1 MQVRKEE
8 EVMSNIQEP
17 VAQSP
22 ANPKWEVVVTPALKE
37 VGAFLQSRKKTFT
50 TTLTLD
56 ASQGVPLS
64 KESVTYS
71 LADVTAFAVDV
82 LELCAE
88 RADCKDMGE
97 PSKMGRQALGKAFVA
112 ESVYSNVSKLIVV
125 KQLNQFRRTLKSA
138 RKAERVAAAVAEG
151 KHWFA
156 DGVVFAETHETRAGE
171 HREFPSRKKAVS
183 AYLRS
188 TVGDNWSKQA
198 NKGEL
203 KDMALSH
210 VRQGSLE
217 APTAQENRDAAAT
230 TTAAPA
236 PVAAQSSVSSKVSKA
251 DLVKQAVALGITQAA
266 AKKMNKTKLTALV
279 GALSNL

>member
-1 MQVRKEE
+1 
-8 EVMSNIQEP
+8 MSNMQNP

-37 VGAFLQSRKKTFT
+37 VGAFLQSRK
-50 TTLTLD
+50 TTLTSTFVLD

-82 LELCAE
+82 LELCAD
-88 RADCKDMGE
+88 RHDCKDMGE
-97 PSKMGRQALGKAFVA
+97 PSKMGRKALGKAFVA

-138 RKAERVAAAVAEG
+138 RKAQRVADAVTAG
-151 KHWFA
+151 THWFA
-156 DGVVFAETHETRAGE
+156 DGVVFAETHERAGE
-171 HREFPSRKKAVS
+171 HREFPSRKKAIG

-217 APTAQENRDAAAT
+217 APTAQENRDAQAT
-230 TTAAPA
+230 STSAPA
-236 PVAAQSSVSSKVSKA
+236 PVAKQSSVSSKVSKA
-251 DLVKQAVALGITQAA
+251 DLVKQVVALGI
-266 AKKMNKTKLTALV
+266 AKSSAQKMNKSKLTALV
-279 GALSNL
+279 AALSNL

>member
-1 MQVRKEE
+1 
-8 EVMSNIQEP
+8 MSNVQNP

-22 ANPKWEVVVTPALKE
+22 ANPKWEVVATPALKE
-37 VGAFLQSRKKTFT
+37 VGAFLQSRK
-50 TTLTLD
+50 TTLTSTLVLD

-64 KESVTYS
+64 KEGVLTYS
-71 LADVTAFAVDV
+71 LAQVTAFAVDV
-82 LELCAE
+82 LELCAD
-88 RADCKDMGE
+88 RHDCKDMGE
-97 PSKMGRQALGKAFVA
+97 PSKMGRKALGKAFVA

-125 KQLNQFRRTLKSA
+125 KQLNQFRGTLKRA
-138 RKAERVAAAVAEG
+138 RKADRVAAAVTAG
-151 KHWFA
+151 THWFA
-156 DGVVFAETHETRAGE
+156 DGVVFAEKHERAGE
-171 HREFPSRKKAVS
+171 HREFPSRKKAIG

-203 KDMALSH
+203 KDNALAF

-217 APTAQENRDAAAT
+217 APTAQETRDAAAT

-236 PVAAQSSVSSKVSKA
+236 PAPAPVATQSSVSSKVSKA

-266 AKKMNKTKLTALV
+266 AKKMNKNKLTALV
-279 GALSNL
+279 DALSNL